1 MVPSDHFILTGSF
14 KPDCLHTNVIAA
26 ATENTS
32 SQCPHS
38 GDNLH
43 IVTRLEHGQ
52 NQERKDVYYV
62 ITMRKVEQEWIYSRM
77 EWIYSRMEWINS
89 RMEWMGSRLKWLL
102 SDSKIRMFITYF
114 VYRKFLSEGEGWG
127 LHLLATRCNWSA
139 DRVSVARPA
148 VKSIIIVKV
157 ITYNLQSNN
166 TIYTI
171 STTYLHHIYTISTL
185 STPSIWSQSC
195 RSEDHWTTAAPT
207 PTINVILDIFHFL
220 YFPLL
225 IRSIFCPSIAISPL
239 SCRDCK
245 GN

>member
-1 MVPSDHFILTGSF
+1 MGMVPSDHFILTGSF

-26 ATENTS
+26 ATESTSTS

-38 GDNLH
+38 GDNLPH
-43 IVTRLEHGQ
+43 CHTDRRWTKSGEKGCLHYIFH
-52 NQERKDVYYV
+52 K
-62 ITMRKVEQEWIYSRM
+62 
-77 EWIYSRMEWINS
+77 
-89 RMEWMGSRLKWLL
+89 
-102 SDSKIRMFITYF
+102 
-114 VYRKFLSEGEGWG
+114 KFPSEGDCFTHWPQG
-127 LHLLATRCNWSA
+127 ATIDLQILSPWPG
-139 DRVSVARPA
+139 RP

-171 STTYLHHIYTISTL
+171 STPYLHYLHHL
-185 STPSIWSQSC
+185 SDP
-195 RSEDHWTTAAPT
+195 RAARARTTAAPT